1 MELSTLEKELAV
13 AILNKA
19 DGEDVDEIME
29 NSLFKEYLTRSLVLE
44 ASDAD
49 LKCILEEREEINRG
63 VYVTESDIEFGA
75 NELGSQTSGYHFKC
89 YDGYAIGDN
98 RVLEIKVIYPKL
110 SEMNDAR
117 KEECLCF
124 RYSNHLEDKYNIHFG
139 DVMLYKGKL
148 ESFKV
153 L

>member
-19 DGEDVDEIME
+19 DGEDME
-29 NSLFKEYLTRSLVLE
+29 ELADRSCFKPFLTRSLVLK
-44 ASDAD
+44 ASDTD

-110 SEMNDAR
+110 AEIGEVF
-117 KEECLCF
+117 KEECMSF
-124 RYSNHLEDKYNIHFG
+124 RYGLLEFGYNIHFG
-139 DVMLYKGKL
+139 DIMLYKGKL

>member
-19 DGEDVDEIME
+19 DGEDMDELLDR
-29 NSLFKEYLTRSLVLE
+29 SYFKTRLTRSLVLE
-44 ASDAD
+44 ASDTD
-49 LKCILEEREEINRG
+49 LKYILEERETINRG
-63 VYVTESDIEFGA
+63 VYVTESDIEFSA

-110 SEMNDAR
+110 AEIGEVF
-117 KEECLCF
+117 KEECMSF
-124 RYSNHLEDKYNIHFG
+124 RYGRLEFGYNIHFG
-139 DVMLYKGKL
+139 DIMLYKGKL